1 MGNCKTYKMQK
12 ILKYVIGA
20 LLLNTASA
28 ICEYDIGQTFDE
40 FGNLTSGFGYWS
52 VWNDTEPGTYAGVA
66 HLEIPLP
73 PGYRSK
79 DWTVQLRRPL
89 ELEKIQCFT
98 DAIRMKDCD
107 GACEGTKIHYHITPH
122 FWDANVDKLGIEMMP
137 TWNGVDYTPE
147 AYNDGP
153 IPCVDWCDDGKVPEW
168 RGPCNGYGTPTA
180 SPTISPDDCDA
191 KCYSEF
197 FTCMDNCAGDSVCS
211 SSCSSD
217 HFQCVT
223 NCHDPDYVPPTTT
236 TEATTTTTTPEDCDA
251 NCYTEFFDCMNA
263 CAGDSICSSDCSRLH
278 FECVTICHDPD
289 YVPPTTTTTTTTQS
303 TTQSPEECD
312 AGCYEKFFACMDE
325 CSGDSLCSS
334 KCSQSH
340 LECIAICHDPD
351 YVPPTTQPTTT
362 TTTTTTTTKST
373 TTTTKNPILICD
385 NNCYEDHD
393 NCVRNCRRHDEECI
407 ELCHIENTQC
417 LAKCHDPDFVPST
430 KPTTQTTTTIRTT
443 TTTRTTTPTTTTT
456 TTEFDVAACD
466 DACYDEYFKCLAAC
480 GYKITDPSDLEDIDQ
495 MDACS
500 NSCNDANFECMISCH
515 NQ

>member
-1 MGNCKTYKMQK
+1 MNLSLNC
-12 ILKYVIGA
+12 
-20 LLLNTASA
+20 
-28 ICEYDIGQTFDE
+28 
-40 FGNLTSGFGYWS
+40 SGFGYWS
-52 VWNDTEPGTYAGVA
+52 VWNDTEPGTYAGVG

-73 PGYRSK
+73 PGYRAK
-79 DWTVQLRRPL
+79 DWTVQLRWPL

-107 GACEGTKIHYHITPH
+107 GAGCTNVHYHITPH
-122 FWDANVDKLGIEMMP
+122 FWDANVDQLGIEMMP
-137 TWNGVDYTPE
+137 TWNGADYTPA

-168 RGPCNGYGTPTA
+168 RGPCTTQPPTVRPTPTG
-180 SPTISPDDCDA
+180 SPPPTPTQDDCDA
-191 KCYSEF
+191 KCYEKF
-197 FTCMDNCAGDSVCS
+197 FACMDECS
-211 SSCSSD
+211 
-217 HFQCVT
+217 
-223 NCHDPDYVPPTTT
+223 
-236 TEATTTTTTPEDCDA
+236 
-251 NCYTEFFDCMNA
+251 
-263 CAGDSICSSDCSRLH
+263 GDSICSSDCSRLH

-289 YVPPTTTTTTTTQS
+289 YVPPTTTTTTQS

-312 AGCYEKFFACMDE
+312 ADCYEKFFACMDE

-351 YVPPTTQPTTT
+351 YVQSTTQPTTT

-373 TTTTKNPILICD
+373 TTTTKHPILICD

-393 NCVRNCRRHDEECI
+393 RCIRNCRRHDEECI

-417 LAKCHDPDFVPST
+417 LAKCHNPDYVPTTKPPTTTTPTTTT
-430 KPTTQTTTTIRTT
+430 KPT
-443 TTTRTTTPTTTTT
+443 TTTPTTTTT

-480 GYKITDPSDLEDIDQ
+480 NFKLKDLSDIDQ

-500 NSCNDANFECMISCH
+500 TACNDENFDCMISCH
-515 NQ
+515 EN